1 MSAAAQIVGSPR
13 WPLVR
18 RSSILGAILLTMVA
32 ASQWGMLLLA
42 AVYLRIGRIGH
53 MLSPEA
59 AVGLLAILA
68 AVATLLVFNPRVAR
82 SGHDVTGWL
91 LAAFLLVAI
100 VGEVVRADL
109 RLGNVSTFLS
119 IGAYYLV
126 GMSIGGMAAQ
136 RGGRLPMLPGL
147 LAIYTIWYA
156 GIAFFLAIGDLGFY
170 GVLPESGLLRLEFRE
185 GFTAT
190 ELPIYVGFQFPV
202 LLYVMFT
209 SRSAPTRL
217 WALALALCAVA
228 LVAATVSAAAIAALV
243 LALLLFVLAR
253 QRSGHAAGALLAF
266 AAVAVPIGAAA
277 LAWAPLGGIVDSASE
292 KLGNLFA
299 GEGLRARIYGELI
312 HDITT
317 YPMGIGKGRFVETND
332 FSWLGEG
339 VYPHHNLLGI
349 GAELGIAAMALFA
362 ALVVTAIV
370 VLGRRALGDP
380 ARHGQR
386 FRMLVTVALAI
397 FAYQQ
402 FRGLFQDTWVVRETY
417 LWLGLGTG
425 AVLARVARSAPTEPP
440 ARVQ

>member
-1 MSAAAQIVGSPR
+1 MQVDGSSR
-13 WPLVR
+13 RLLVR
-18 RSSILGAILLTMVA
+18 RSRILGAILLTMVA
-32 ASQWGMLLLA
+32 ASQWGMLWLA

-68 AVATLLVFNPRVAR
+68 AVATLLVFDPRIAR
-82 SGHDVTGWL
+82 SAPDFTGWL

-100 VGEVVRADL
+100 FGEIARPDL

-126 GMSIGGMAAQ
+126 GMSIGSMAAQ
-136 RGGRLPMLPGL
+136 RDGQLPMLRGL

-156 GIAFFLAIGDLGFY
+156 GIAFFLAVGDLGFY
-170 GVLPESGLLRLEFRE
+170 GVLPGSGLPRLEFRE

-202 LLYVMFT
+202 LLYAMFT
-209 SRSAPTRL
+209 SNSAPTRL
-217 WALALALCAVA
+217 WAFALSLCAVA

-253 QRSGHAAGALLAF
+253 QRSRHAAEVLLAF
-266 AAVAVPIGAAA
+266 AFVAVPIGAAA
-277 LAWAPLGGIVDSASE
+277 LLWAPLGGIIDSASE

-317 YPMGIGKGRFVETND
+317 YPMGIGKGRFVETNN

-349 GAELGIAAMALFA
+349 GAELGVAAMVLFA
-362 ALVVTAIV
+362 TLVVTAIV

-425 AVLARVARSAPTEPP
+425 AVLTRVARSAPTKSP
-440 ARVQ
+440 ARAQ

>member
-13 WPLVR
+13 SPLVR

-42 AVYLRIGRIGH
+42 AVYLRIGRIGD

-100 VGEVVRADL
+100 VGEVVRPDL

-136 RGGRLPMLPGL
+136 HGGRLPMLPGL
-147 LAIYTIWYA
+147 LAIYTIWYV
-156 GIAFFLAIGDLGFY
+156 GIAIFLAVGDLGFY

-202 LLYVMFT
+202 LLYAMFT

-217 WALALALCAVA
+217 WAFALALCAVA

-243 LALLLFVLAR
+243 LELLLLLWAR
-253 QRSGHAAGALLAF
+253 RRSGRGARTLLALVVVAVAIAAG
-266 AAVAVPIGAAA
+266 A
-277 LAWAPLGGIVDSASE
+277 LAWAPVDRIIESATE
-292 KLGNLFA
+292 KLSQLFA
-299 GEGLRARIYGELI
+299 GEGVRARIYGELL
-312 HDITT
+312 HDIYA
-317 YPMGIGKGRFVETND
+317 YPMGIGKGRFVETNN

-349 GAELGIAAMALFA
+349 GAELGILAMALF
-362 ALVVTAIV
+362 TAFVLSAII

-380 ARHGQR
+380 AGQSGTLR
-386 FRMLVTVALAI
+386 ILVTVALAI

-425 AVLARVARSAPTEPP
+425 AVLARVTQSSPADQPP
-440 ARVQ
+440 RPQ